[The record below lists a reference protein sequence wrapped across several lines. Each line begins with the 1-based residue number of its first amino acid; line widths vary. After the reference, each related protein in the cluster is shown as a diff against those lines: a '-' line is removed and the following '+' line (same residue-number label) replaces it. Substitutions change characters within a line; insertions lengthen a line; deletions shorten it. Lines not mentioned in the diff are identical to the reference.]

1 MKKHPRRIIS
11 VLLAVMMTLSVF
23 SSLGFSSSAA
33 EEDPPYVEF
42 NSVFDPDTREL
53 SVTVEMQNIAEYC
66 TAQTFFTFDTDAVSF
81 ISSEN
86 RSISGFSV
94 TSGVNDADEN
104 YVSAVTVNNSFS
116 YNSVELADFKFSIA
130 DGVEKVYLDAKY
142 TFTSETLSDYNS
154 SSSRELNLASLTGED
169 EDNYDFMFTSRSD
182 GTLVLSAY
190 NGEKTEITVP
200 DSYDGKAVTAVEL
213 SAFAGNTSIT
223 KITLPDT
230 ITDFTDF
237 SCSYYNGAFEGCTSL
252 KEINIPSK
260 ITSIDSYMFKKCSS
274 LEKIVLPLGVT
285 RIGDYAF
292 RSCENLKEIS
302 IPESVRSVG
311 EGAFEYCSSL
321 KEVVL
326 PAGLKNIADELFY
339 GCTALEKVTIPDSVI
354 EIGYSAFSNCSALK
368 NIEIPE
374 YVSTMDSYAFDNCTV
389 LESIA
394 IPEHAMSLGSYIFS
408 GCEKLNNI
416 TIPDSVT
423 GLSASLFSDT
433 AYYKNEKNWADGVL
447 FIGNHLISAKPDV
460 VSGNYVIP
468 ENVVSISECA
478 FRGCEKL
485 TGVTIPESIHTIPSA
500 AFSGC
505 TALDN
510 ITIPSSIA
518 YIGSYA
524 FSECKTLKSVTIP
537 DSVSKIG
544 TAAFADCSSLH
555 EINVPDS
562 VGGITAGTVANTAFY
577 ADDANWDGD
586 VLYVGNH
593 LVTCK
598 NRIIE
603 GNYVVREGTVS
614 IGYGAFA
621 ECDLLTG
628 LEIPASVA
636 EIGLNAFAD
645 SKLLEKIDVKG
656 DAEIALNMIT
666 GTKLLSDSSLWD
678 NGILYVGKTLI
689 ASDSEKVKG
698 SIKIKDGTKRIDE
711 EVFYLN
717 ENITGV
723 TIPASVEYI
732 GEYAFAHCSNLKN
745 IKIGDNVKGLDY
757 TVFRGT
763 AYYDDNANWA
773 DGAFY
778 VGNYLLDNDFDS
790 ETEKYTVK
798 SGTVAIAYCAL
809 AGADSLSE
817 VTIPT
822 SVREIGSN
830 AFSGTAVYDNEKY
843 NTDGVVYIGN
853 YLIHADPYG
862 VTGAL
867 SIKDGTTAVAD
878 HAFSGCSSLTDVS
891 IPSSVKYIG
900 TGAFNDTGLKK
911 VSLDE
916 SVEYIGDTAFGY
928 VDYIAKEVNMVTDF
942 TVSGYAGTAAEAYAG
957 ENGFRFITKCR
968 HTETQL
974 KNVKDAT
981 CEEEGYTGDTYCTG
995 CGDKLADGKAVPAL
1009 GHKNVDVK
1017 GTPAT
1022 CEKAGL
1028 TDGVKCS
1035 VCGKM
1040 TTEQKNIPALGH
1052 KETEIKAVPATCEKS
1067 GLTEGTKCS
1076 VCDKVLKAQQE
1087 IPALGHKNVDVKGTA
1102 ATCEKTGLTDG
1113 VKCSVCG
1120 KAIKE
1125 QKSIP
1130 ALGHKSVT
1138 VKGNPASCEKT
1149 GLTDGEKCSVCGKI
1163 LKEQKEIPALGHKFE
1178 KGKCTVCGAFDPE
1191 FKLEVSGEN
1200 DIIINNETRSVTNIP
1215 TKTSGMTAA
1224 DFKARFNGDI
1234 ELPIAGDALIYNGM
1248 KFTFN
1253 GEEYTVTV
1261 KGDVS
1266 PDGKLTASDARL
1278 ILRITA
1284 KLENADEIMKN
1295 GADLNSDGRITA
1307 SEARIILRF
1316 AARLIK
1322 SIT

>member
-11 VLLAVMMTLSVF
+11 VLLSVMMILSVF
-23 SSLGFSSSAA
+23 SPLGFSSAA
-33 EEDPPYVEF
+33 ADDEPPYVEF
-42 NSVFDPDTREL
+42 NSIFDADAREL
-53 SVTVEMQNIAEYC
+53 SVTVEIQNISEYG
-66 TAQTFFTFDTDAVSF
+66 TAQVFFTFDTDAVSF
-81 ISSEN
+81 ISSAS
-86 RSISGFSV
+86 RSFSDTSV

-104 YVSAVTVNNSFS
+104 YVSAMTINNSFS
-116 YNSVELADFKFSIA
+116 YDSIELADFKFSIA
-130 DGVEKVYLDAKY
+130 DGVEKVYLDARY
-142 TFTSETLSDYNS
+142 TFTGGHVSDYNS

-169 EDNYDFMFTSRSD
+169 DDKYDFMFTSRSD

-213 SAFAGNTSIT
+213 SAFAGNTSVT

-237 SCSYYNGAFEGCTSL
+237 SSSYYDGAFEGCTSL
-252 KEINIPSK
+252 REINIPSK
-260 ITSIDSYMFKKCSS
+260 ITSIDSYMFRNCKS

-292 RSCENLKEIS
+292 RSCVNLKEIS

-311 EGAFEYCSSL
+311 DGAFEYCSSL
-321 KEVVL
+321 KAVVL
-326 PAGLKNIADELFY
+326 PAGLKKVEDELFY

-354 EIGYSAFSNCSALK
+354 GIGYSAFANCSALK

-374 YVSTMDSYAFDNCTV
+374 YVSTIDSYAFDNCTV
-389 LESIA
+389 LESIV

-408 GCEKLNNI
+408 RCKNLNSI

-423 GLSASLFSDT
+423 DLRASLFSDT
-433 AYYKNEKNWADGVL
+433 AYYKNEKNWTDGVL

-485 TGVTIPESIHTIPSA
+485 TGITIPESIHTIPSA

-505 TALDN
+505 TSLDN

-524 FSECKTLKSVTIP
+524 FSECKALKSVTIP

-562 VGGITAGTVANTAFY
+562 AGGITAGTVANTAFY

-593 LVTCK
+593 LVACK

-628 LEIPASVA
+628 LEIPASVT

-666 GTKLLSDSSLWD
+666 GTKLYSDSSLWD

-689 ASDSEKVKG
+689 TSDSEKVKG

-711 EVFYLN
+711 EAFYQN

-723 TIPASVEYI
+723 TIPASVEYVADS
-732 GEYAFAHCSNLKN
+732 AFAYCSNLKN

-757 TVFRGT
+757 TAFRGT
-763 AYYDDNANWA
+763 AYYDDDANWS

-778 VGNYLLDNDFDS
+778 VGNYLLENDFDS

-798 SGTVAIAYCAL
+798 SGTVAIGYRAF
-809 AGADSLSE
+809 AGAGSLSE
-817 VTIPT
+817 VTIPS

-830 AFSGTAVYDNEKY
+830 AFSGTSVYDNEKY

-853 YLIHADPYG
+853 YLIHADPY

-878 HAFSGCSSLTDVS
+878 RAFSGCTSLTDVS

-900 TGAFNDTGLKK
+900 TGAFNDTGLKM
-911 VSLDE
+911 VSLDK

-928 VDYIAKEVNMVTDF
+928 VDYIAKEVNMVIDF
-942 TVSGYAGTAAEAYAG
+942 TVSGYAGTAAEAYAD
-957 ENGFRFITKCR
+957 ENGFRFITMCK

-981 CEEEGYTGDTYCTG
+981 CEEDGYTGDTYCTQ
-995 CGDKLADGKAVPAL
+995 CGDKLADGTAVPAL

-1040 TTEQKNIPALGH
+1040 TTEQENIPALGH
-1052 KETEIKAVPATCEKS
+1052 KEIEVKAVPTTCEKS

-1076 VCDKVLKAQQE
+1076 VCDKVLKAQ
-1087 IPALGHKNVDVKGTA
+1087 
-1102 ATCEKTGLTDG
+1102 
-1113 VKCSVCG
+1113 
-1120 KAIKE
+1120 KE
-1125 QKSIP
+1125 IP

-1138 VKGNPASCEKT
+1138 VKGTPASCEKT

-1163 LKEQKEIPALGHKFE
+1163 LKEQKSIPALGHKFE
-1178 KGKCTVCGAFDPE
+1178 RGKCTVCGAFDPE

-1215 TKTSGMTAA
+1215 TKTSGMTAS

-1234 ELPIAGDALIYNGM
+1234 ELPIDDGALIYNGM
-1248 KFTFN
+1248 KFKFN

-1266 PDGKLTASDARL
+1266 PDGKINASDARL

-1295 GADLNSDGRITA
+1295 GADLNSDGKITA
-1307 SEARIILRF
+1307 GEARTILRF